1 MNKTGENFV
10 NIDSSVKEKDL
21 SDKLE
26 EESVQLPQSSAKKSE
41 EPRASQLKKRKTA
54 ASVRSRKS
62 MNSQI

>member
-41 EPRASQLKKRKTA
+41 EPRAS
-54 ASVRSRKS
+54 
-62 MNSQI
+62 